1 MAIEIAP
8 MVWTSA
14 KNEATGRRVTGEGAL
29 FVAVFVAL
37 LTAIIRPAH
46 ADSSAATSQRLSGLY
61 LGLST
66 QFSAGRTRLT
76 ADGATAHVPADG
88 TGAGLMLGYAWRQ
101 GQFVYGV
108 EAQLATPPRQSR
120 FDVVFSPGDVV
131 RMRSSGSARSDGR
144 VRLGYVIADVL
155 LHGSIGYGLT
165 RIGLSAS
172 DGISSAS
179 GRLTV
184 PFWLFSIGVDLPI
197 SERLFVRAALETSVG
212 TATGADLPGLGPAQL
227 RLIEHRAVAG
237 LGIQF

>member
-1 MAIEIAP
+1 
-8 MVWTSA
+8 MVRTRS
-14 KNEATGRRVTGEGAL
+14 RRVSCIIRSAGAGRL
-29 FVAVFVAL
+29 YAAAAAAL
-37 LTAIIRPAH
+37 LFLVPVPTH
-46 ADSSAATSQRLSGLY
+46 ADPGSAPSGRFSGLY

-66 QFSAGRTRLT
+66 QFNAGRTRLT

-88 TGAGLMLGYAWRQ
+88 PGAGLMLGYAWRQ

-131 RMRSSGSARSDGR
+131 RMRSTGSARTDGR

-165 RIGLSAS
+165 RIGLSAT

-212 TATGADLPGLGPAQL
+212 TATGDDLPGLGPAQL